1 MFSLL
6 VRVAANALGV
16 WVAVEL
22 VDGLATDGSWQAL
35 LLIAVVLGIVNA
47 LVRPLATLL
56 SLPLVILSLGL
67 FILVINALMLQIVVW
82 VTGDTL
88 TTTGFGATFLGALVI
103 SIVSWIVT
111 AVVSE
116 KDD

>member
-6 VRVAANALGV
+6 VRFGANVAGV
-16 WVAVEL
+16 WAAIEL
-22 VDGLATDGSWQAL
+22 VDGLSIAGGWQSL
-35 LLIAVVLGIVNA
+35 LLIALVLGVVNV
-47 LVRPLATLL
+47 LVRPLAKLL

-67 FILVINALMLQIVVW
+67 FILVINALMLQVVIW

-103 SIVSWIVT
+103 SIVSWVVT
-111 AVVSE
+111 AIFTDE
-116 KDD
+116 E